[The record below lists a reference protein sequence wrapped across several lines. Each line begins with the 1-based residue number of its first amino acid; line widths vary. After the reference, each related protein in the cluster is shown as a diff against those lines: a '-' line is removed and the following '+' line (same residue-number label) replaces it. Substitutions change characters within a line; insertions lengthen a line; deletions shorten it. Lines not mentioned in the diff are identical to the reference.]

1 MKITLI
7 SYDYF
12 GYDKHIVTELQKRN
26 IKTTHIDLNKHH
38 FEYFNKFEKFL
49 NFFSKLFFKR
59 NSKEIA
65 IKNYILKALN
75 ENGIQDKILVI
86 RPDLISKKTH
96 LKIKKKT
103 NEYICYLYDSCNR
116 FKVKH
121 LFKGIFDRIY
131 SYDLND
137 SNTYNLI
144 PITNYMYFDK
154 KKDTYKKTKYD
165 AFIVISPDERLSI
178 LNKIAVEFE
187 KINLNFKF
195 IIVCPNRPK
204 NLHPKIEHITT
215 KISTNEVLILMKKSS
230 VVIDL
235 IRDNHF
241 GLSFRIFEALALEKK
256 IITTNKFI
264 EKYDFNNPNNI
275 LVVEENFLK
284 FSKDFFITPY
294 EPIVYDI
301 FKKYTISNWVDKV
314 FIL

>member
-1 MKITLI
+1 
-7 SYDYF
+7 
-12 GYDKHIVTELQKRN
+12 
-26 IKTTHIDLNKHH
+26 
-38 FEYFNKFEKFL
+38 
-49 NFFSKLFFKR
+49 
-59 NSKEIA
+59 
-65 IKNYILKALN
+65 
-75 ENGIQDKILVI
+75 
-86 RPDLISKKTH
+86 
-96 LKIKKKT
+96 
-103 NEYICYLYDSCNR
+103 
-116 FKVKH
+116 
-121 LFKGIFDRIY
+121 
-131 SYDLND
+131 
-137 SNTYNLI
+137 
-144 PITNYMYFDK
+144 
-154 KKDTYKKTKYD
+154 
-165 AFIVISPDERLSI
+165 

-235 IRDNHF
+235 VRDNHF